1 MRKNNLYSTLIISFW
16 ALTLTAAPRLTV
28 VAVVDGLTTENL
40 TMLRPY
46 WSQGG
51 LRTMSEEAFQTSVTY
66 PHLVYGGNE
75 TTATLV
81 TGVTPDRHGYS
92 MDNYFMRRDR
102 QIHTM
107 LEDDAIQGIGTNM
120 HCSPRA
126 LLSQTMTDKMRLMYP
141 NAKIYAIGLQ
151 PETTILLAG
160 HSANAC
166 CWLDAEQKQWI
177 ATTAYSEGLPTAA
190 FEQNQSGRITTLA
203 ARMWMPRM
211 DIPAYTAPTAQ
222 ERKKGFSYEVGD
234 VLMRSPE
241 ANTLV
246 IELALALQQSENI
259 GTDATPD
266 MLMLQLNSLSPSAQS
281 DRIASAE
288 HEDMYLRLN
297 QDLGYLMEQLDRRI
311 GKANYQVLVVGRPVL
326 GTDAQTLSDI
336 HMPVQQFNVDRAAAL
351 TGTYLMAL
359 YGHERWVDG
368 GYGQSIYLNR
378 TLIEQKRLSLETLQR
393 QVANFLMDFEGVQI
407 AMPGHE
413 AFHYPVLGATLNK
426 RFTGDVVFMLQPGW
440 RLMQDEKKALE
451 DDIET
456 LRVRKRKLKDEVATT
471 LTEANSDA
479 QTIRDEAK
487 VQAEVIM
494 ERARQNAQQI
504 QAQRE
509 KDLKEKE
516 KDLKAQKQ
524 ALGDWKKHAEDFREK
539 LNDAI
544 SKEYK
549 GKYDKALEQYK
560 EVSDRKRYNDYCK
573 VIDQMA
579 QSKLKFKDE
588 KILDYFKRRAGVD
601 FTLPQA
607 PSIMCVPKF
616 SRRLPDIPESWLDGK
631 DSDDFE
637 R

>member
-1 MRKNNLYSTLIISFW
+1 MRKNHLYSTLIISFW

-81 TGVTPDRHGYS
+81 TGVAPDRHGYS

-203 ARMWMPRM
+203 ARTWMPRM
-211 DIPAYTAPTAQ
+211 DIPAYTTPTAQ

-407 AMPGHE
+407 AMPGYE
-413 AFHYPVLGATLNK
+413 ALRYPVLSSTLCK
-426 RFTGDVVFMLQPGW
+426 RHTGDVVFMLQPGW
-440 RLMQDEKKALE
+440 QLLRNEKYTLDHVI
-451 DDIET
+451 DDNPESPVLLWSGTI
-456 LRVRKRKLKDEVATT
+456 RPMPQGT
-471 LTEANSDA
+471 LTAIDVANL
-479 QTIRDEAK
+479 I
-487 VQAEVIM
+487 
-494 ERARQNAQQI
+494 
-504 QAQRE
+504 
-509 KDLKEKE
+509 
-516 KDLKAQKQ
+516 
-524 ALGDWKKHAEDFREK
+524 F
-539 LNDAI
+539 
-544 SKEYK
+544 
-549 GKYDKALEQYK
+549 
-560 EVSDRKRYNDYCK
+560 
-573 VIDQMA
+573 
-579 QSKLKFKDE
+579 
-588 KILDYFKRRAGVD
+588 
-601 FTLPQA
+601 
-607 PSIMCVPKF
+607 
-616 SRRLPDIPESWLDGK
+616 
-631 DSDDFE
+631 
-637 R
+637 

>member
-1 MRKNNLYSTLIISFW
+1 MRKNHLYSTLIISFW

-407 AMPGHE
+407 AMPSYE
-413 AFHYPVLGATLNK
+413 AMRYPLLSTTLSK
-426 RFTGDVVFMLQPGW
+426 KHTGDVVFLLQPGF
-440 RLMQDEKKALE
+440 RLMQDEKHIGDRVI
-451 DDIET
+451 DDAPASPLLFWSGT
-456 LRVRKRKLKDEVATT
+456 LRPMPQNQLDATDVAD
-471 LTEANSDA
+471 LITE
-479 QTIRDEAK
+479 
-487 VQAEVIM
+487 
-494 ERARQNAQQI
+494 
-504 QAQRE
+504 
-509 KDLKEKE
+509 
-516 KDLKAQKQ
+516 
-524 ALGDWKKHAEDFREK
+524 
-539 LNDAI
+539 
-544 SKEYK
+544 Y
-549 GKYDKALEQYK
+549 
-560 EVSDRKRYNDYCK
+560 
-573 VIDQMA
+573 
-579 QSKLKFKDE
+579 
-588 KILDYFKRRAGVD
+588 
-601 FTLPQA
+601 
-607 PSIMCVPKF
+607 
-616 SRRLPDIPESWLDGK
+616 
-631 DSDDFE
+631 
-637 R
+637 